1 MKCPYADCPQIIP
14 LTKPNRLQGCPSC
27 KRPIKICRQ
36 IANGKACLS
45 INQPLAQF
53 CRTCGSKFPPLS
65 ENILIAPSQN
75 QSASNSTGPT
85 VALPSNKLSSSSL
98 PRLSEFDIDV
108 QKWNLVTCLDDETLE
123 PNSTDF
129 PIEMGHFGGMILLA
143 YPEGRFCLVEPFRTP
158 PQIHRYY
165 SKSAKNGPKVP
176 RITTSGPWGVL
187 FTKYSLSVLNLLSIR
202 PDCPKTLDDPAYL
215 NWECPPGQKLVGTPL
230 LFECPR
236 PDLKK
241 FESNGTGQN
250 LGKPYD
256 SALVWLT
263 INEQA
268 QPVLWWVYLSQFDN
282 LPPPIKYEVLP
293 YSMPDERLALLN
305 LTVNKPE
312 SHPQLLVLGTQQGV
326 LVTIAPWGG
335 GKPIKFLWKP
345 GIPLGIRRAE
355 VGGLSGVC
363 FLPNNIRQNDPNE
376 RQSVSKDSTVLG
388 TLAVAS
394 IESRAR
400 QLNLIRIFKRANSL
414 ESNLV
419 PIEKG
424 GTPISVVKQSGGTR
438 ILAIDGN
445 DLITVDQLQYRQRIT
460 QESELNSTTRVNV
473 SGSLVLL
480 SGASVTG
487 RWHLLVDLE
496 KSRVLSRR
504 EEQNLLPQP
513 VRIGAHLFGL
523 EWIPVGMG
531 PSQLHLI
538 RWDLASE
545 NQSPSDLNVTEVG

>member
-1 MKCPYADCPQIIP
+1 
-14 LTKPNRLQGCPSC
+14 
-27 KRPIKICRQ
+27 
-36 IANGKACLS
+36 
-45 INQPLAQF
+45 
-53 CRTCGSKFPPLS
+53 
-65 ENILIAPSQN
+65 LIAPSQDK
-75 QSASNSTGPT
+75 SASNSTTPT
-85 VALPSNKLSSSSL
+85 IALPTNKFSSPNP
-98 PRLSEFDIDV
+98 PRLSEVDIDV
-108 QKWNLVTCLDDETLE
+108 QKWNPVTCLDDETLE

-158 PQIHRYY
+158 PQIHRYF

-187 FTKYSLSVLNLLSIR
+187 FTKYSLSVLNLLSIQ
-202 PDCPKTLDDPAYL
+202 PDSPKTLDDPAYL
-215 NWECPPGQKLVGTPL
+215 NWECPLGQKLVGTPL

-241 FESNGTGQN
+241 FERNGTGQN

-263 INEQA
+263 INEQS

-282 LPPPIKYEVLP
+282 LPPHIKHEVLP

-312 SHPQLLVLGTQQGV
+312 SHPLLMVLGTQRGV
-326 LVTIAPWGG
+326 LVRIDPWGG
-335 GKPIKFLWKP
+335 GQPIQFLWKP
-345 GIPLGIRRAE
+345 EIPLGIRPAE
-355 VGGLSGVC
+355 LGGLSGVC
-363 FLPNNIRQNDPNE
+363 FLPNNNRQNDPNE
-376 RQSVSKDSTVLG
+376 RQSGSADSITLG

-394 IESRAR
+394 KESRAR
-400 QLNLIRIFKRANSL
+400 QLNLIRIFKKKDRL

-445 DLITVDQLQYRQRIT
+445 DLITVNELQDRDRIT
-460 QESELNSTTRVNV
+460 QESELNSTNRVNV

-480 SGASVTG
+480 SGSSVTG
-487 RWHLLVDLE
+487 RWHSLVDLE
-496 KSRVLSRR
+496 KKRVLSRR

-538 RWDLASE
+538 RWDLATE
-545 NQSPSDLNVTEVG
+545 NQSTSDLNVTEVG